1 MGEVLR
7 TIGDMLGVRGLGT
20 PRGRYLEGC
29 GTLQNEFREDIRF
42 GNGFGVKKG
51 IESAVAG
58 RPTGSDRVSSLH
70 FVPKAVGSHV
80 GSSGG
85 DRTA

>member
-20 PRGRYLEGC
+20 PPGRYLEGC
-29 GTLQNEFREDIRF
+29 GTLQNKFMEERF

-51 IESAVAG
+51 IESAVVG
-58 RPTGSDRVSSLH
+58 RPTGPVRVNMVLT
-70 FVPKAVGSHV
+70 G
-80 GSSGG
+80 
-85 DRTA
+85 